1 MLGTTIDGK
10 TVLVNRDFTIHIPYG
25 AGYDVYETSSDQ
37 LTVLTVTRFEEL
49 PVDYT
54 DGSFQPR
61 GDLSKCDVLNLTLTH
76 ALSVDSLGQMQ
87 FRDFLANVKRST
99 DEKLASVAVGTAAA
113 NADGE
118 NYSVLK
124 VVQDTPEIKAGYI
137 TNDLYVAA
145 NFMTFI
151 FTRNHV
157 YQATMKI
164 PRQKQKFKRTE
175 MYMMSLLS
183 GIKPN

>member
-1 MLGTTIDGK
+1 MLGASIDGK

-25 AGYDVYETSSDQ
+25 AGYDVFDTSVDQ
-37 LTVLTVTRFEEL
+37 LVALSVTRFEEL
-49 PVDYT
+49 PPNYT
-54 DGSFQPR
+54 EGTFQPY
-61 GDLSKCDVLNLTLTH
+61 GDAGKGDVLNFTLTH
-76 ALSVDSLGQMQ
+76 ALSPDSLAQMQ

-99 DEKLASVAVGTAAA
+99 DEKLSRAAVGTASAG
-113 NADGE
+113 ADGE

-124 VVQDTPEIKAGYI
+124 VVQDTADIKAGYI

-151 FTRNHV
+151 VTRNHV
-157 YQATMKI
+157 YQATMKV

-183 GIKPN
+183 GVKAN